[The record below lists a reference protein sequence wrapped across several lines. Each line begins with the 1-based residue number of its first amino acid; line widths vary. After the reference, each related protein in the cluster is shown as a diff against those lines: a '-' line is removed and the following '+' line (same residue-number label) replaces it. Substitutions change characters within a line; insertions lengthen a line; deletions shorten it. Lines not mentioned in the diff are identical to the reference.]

1 MNPPDQPGVLRIK
14 KYPNRRFYDATRS
27 RHVTLEDLYRL
38 VRAGRE
44 IAVTDAEGND
54 ITNVVLTQ
62 IILEHDPP
70 KLDLF
75 PATLLHQAI
84 QANQD
89 MIRSF
94 IDQYFSKAM
103 DAFLVSRKQFE
114 TFLAQAGFNPLQQVS
129 SFDWAKRF
137 IGGLESPKSA
147 GPPPGPGP
155 DAARPPE
162 TASAEAVAALR
173 GEVAA
178 LRAELDRMRGSVGP
192 RALPRPREPRRR
204 R

>member
-27 RHVTLEDLYRL
+27 RHVSLEDLYRL

-62 IILEHDPP
+62 IILQHDPP

-114 TFLAQAGFNPLQQVS
+114 AFLAQAGFNPLQQAS
-129 SFDWAKRF
+129 PFDWAKRF
-137 IGGLESPKSA
+137 IGG
-147 GPPPGPGP
+147 
-155 DAARPPE
+155 
-162 TASAEAVAALR
+162 
-173 GEVAA
+173 
-178 LRAELDRMRGSVGP
+178 
-192 RALPRPREPRRR
+192 
-204 R
+204 